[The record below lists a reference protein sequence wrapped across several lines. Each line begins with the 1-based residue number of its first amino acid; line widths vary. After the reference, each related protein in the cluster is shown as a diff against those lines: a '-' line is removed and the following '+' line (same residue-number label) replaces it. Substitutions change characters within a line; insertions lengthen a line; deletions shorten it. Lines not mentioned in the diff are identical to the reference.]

1 VPQRC
6 LQQEPSFQSGTDWSF
21 VLQAA
26 ICSVSLEALQILL
39 DAAPAH
45 LTQSLAQTSLHQ
57 LCAHVD
63 ARLRFSS
70 RSYVHSQCSWMWPLL
85 AHAVKRGA
93 CANKV
98 LSSDDY
104 KVCKPAGSNE
114 CTPLGLLALRG
125 CAAGIEV
132 LVASH
137 QAEVNLNFGAS
148 QHTALHLACS
158 VADKAVAQ
166 QVAAVVEKLV
176 SLGADLH
183 AVTADGDTALHVAVE
198 RGSVAA
204 VQALSRL
211 LTAERGDSSEHINLL
226 AHQNSDGY
234 TPVHTAINNSD
245 ADCCEELL
253 AVLLSFKAEH
263 VQLALSKVNKQGR
276 TVLHTAIEQHKLTLV
291 QQLLV
296 ASSKLGCATVLVNTA
311 DSDGADCWCIARRH
325 GTAAL
330 SELLATYTATAATT
344 SSSGS
349 SSAVTHAGDAALAS
363 SSASHG
369 DLDCANVHTAV
380 RKAHSG
386 CLKLLLA
393 RSPSAAAVANSSSQY
408 PLHLVD
414 HSKQHCD
421 QLTAALLSACPS
433 DELHSSINTA
443 DASGQTA
450 LQRTV
455 RLQCADEPE
464 GISSVMSATSA

>member
-1 VPQRC
+1 
-6 LQQEPSFQSGTDWSF
+6 
-21 VLQAA
+21 
-26 ICSVSLEALQILL
+26 
-39 DAAPAH
+39 
-45 LTQSLAQTSLHQ
+45 
-57 LCAHVD
+57 
-63 ARLRFSS
+63 
-70 RSYVHSQCSWMWPLL
+70 MWPLL

-98 LSSDDY
+98 LSSDNY

-125 CAAGIEV
+125 CAASIEV

-137 QAEVNLNFGAS
+137 QAEVNLKFGAS

-158 VADKAVAQ
+158 VADKTVAQ

-176 SLGADLH
+176 SLEADLH

-211 LTAERGDSSEHINLL
+211 LAAESGDSAEHITLL
-226 AHQNSDGY
+226 AYQNSDGY
-234 TPVHTAINNSD
+234 TPMHAAINNSD
-245 ADCCEELL
+245 ADCCDELL
-253 AVLLSFKAEH
+253 AVLLSFKGEH
-263 VQLALSKVNKQGR
+263 IQRALGVVDKQGR
-276 TVLHTAIEQHKLTLV
+276 TVLHTAIEQHKLALV

-296 ASSKLGCATVLVNTA
+296 ASSKLGCANVLVNTA

-325 GTAAL
+325 GTAEL
-330 SELLATYTATAATT
+330 SELLATHTAAATT
-344 SSSGS
+344 AAASRSVNTASSGS
-349 SSAVTHAGDAALAS
+349 NNAVTATGDAALAS

-369 DLDCANVHTAV
+369 DLDCTNVHTAV
-380 RKAHSG
+380 KKAHTG

-393 RSPSAAAVANSSSQY
+393 RSPSAAAVANSNSQY

-414 HSKQHCD
+414 YSKQHCD
-421 QLTAALLSACPS
+421 QLTAALLSACPG
-433 DELHSSINTA
+433 DELHSIVNTA

-455 RLQCADEPE
+455 RLQCA
-464 GISSVMSATSA
+464 SRQA